1 MADKPPRPPP
11 VSVLDSEARVSTS
24 KDTDTGRIL
33 PKLERLDDN
42 KRNVDDGCSDD
53 QFSTKLSVGASANET
68 KTQQALLMEMN
79 IDCL

>member
-11 VSVLDSEARVSTS
+11 VRDLDSEARVSTS

-33 PKLERLDDN
+33 PKLERLEDN
-42 KRNVDDGCSDD
+42 KRDVDDGCSED
-53 QFSTKLSVGASANET
+53 QFSTKLSVGASVNEA
-68 KTQQALLMEMN
+68 KTQQALLMKMD

>member
-24 KDTDTGRIL
+24 KDTDTRRIL

-53 QFSTKLSVGASANET
+53 
-68 KTQQALLMEMN
+68 
-79 IDCL
+79 